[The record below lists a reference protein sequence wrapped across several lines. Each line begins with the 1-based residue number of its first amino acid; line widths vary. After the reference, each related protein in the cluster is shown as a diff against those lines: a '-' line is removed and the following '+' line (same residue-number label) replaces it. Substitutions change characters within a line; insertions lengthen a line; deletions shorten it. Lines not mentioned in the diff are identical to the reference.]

1 MRHVMWG
8 ISGVAVV
15 LYVFLAA
22 LGAFEPGEVVE
33 LTVAIVA
40 LSAALLVHEWR
51 GQFRAEHFRH

>member
-8 ISGVAVV
+8 ISGVVVV

-40 LSAALLVHEWR
+40 LAGALLVHEWR
-51 GQFRAEHFRH
+51 GQFRVERLRH